1 MYKYLLLS
9 QYKMNNFQERL
20 QFDLSILPKMKVAEL
35 KQVAQRCCI
44 SGYNGL
50 KKTELMN
57 KIIKD
62 IEHTREIHIKEEERK
77 SVEAAKEEAHRVTRD
92 CENIIMR
99 QQPNVEE
106 LIDALDYP
114 YGFIRNGD
122 YTNETNDIPGQP
134 TEDVGNF
141 PDNVEHYYWI
151 SPGAN
156 DEVPWMA
163 LCKLKNGVYVFYK
176 GECDYTGFD
185 CQGSME
191 LYASKDPAILI
202 KFAMCSTDY
211 DEYMK
216 DTSI

>member
-1 MYKYLLLS
+1 
-9 QYKMNNFQERL
+9 MNNFQERM
-20 QFDLSILPKMKVAEL
+20 QVDLTALPKMTVAEL
-35 KQVAQRCCI
+35 KLIAQRCGI
-44 SGYNGL
+44 SGYYRL
-50 KKTELMN
+50 KKAELMN

-62 IEHTREIHIKEEERK
+62 IEYTRQLQIKEEERK
-77 SVEAAKEEAHRVTRD
+77 RVEAAKEEAHRATRD
-92 CENIIMR
+92 YENITMR

-134 TEDVGNF
+134 TEDVGDF

-156 DEVPWMA
+156 DEVPWMT
-163 LCKLKNGVYVFYK
+163 LCKLKNGIYVFYK

-202 KFAMCSTDY
+202 KYAMCSTDY

-216 DTSI
+216 DTTAS